1 MSRIIKRLY
10 PEVIRKTA
18 ARYRKRGLRIPTFK
32 ELRHDRRA
40 ATHQQHCF
48 RPKLQRLPHV
58 GAVELGTQGWIG
70 ADRVVIRPAHED
82 FGAGHPPGRQI
93 SRRLDVHRQAGK
105 TGNPKTELACAQ
117 VGRL

>member
-1 MSRIIKRLY
+1 MSRIIKHLY

-58 GAVELGTQGWIG
+58 GTVELGALGWIG

-82 FGAGHPPGRQI
+82 KCGDQLPGRQI
-93 SRRLDVHRQAGK
+93 SRRLDVHRQPGK
-105 TGNPKTELACAQ
+105 TGNPKTEQAGVQAR
-117 VGRL
+117 RL

>member
-1 MSRIIKRLY
+1 MSKIIKRLY

-48 RPKLQRLPHV
+48 RPKLQRLPPV
-58 GAVELGTQGWIG
+58 GTVELGALGWIG
-70 ADRVVIRPAHED
+70 AGRVVIRPAIED
-82 FGAGHPPGRQI
+82 
-93 SRRLDVHRQAGK
+93 
-105 TGNPKTELACAQ
+105 
-117 VGRL
+117 GRL